1 MGAFSLIVVINL
13 LNRFWGMRI
22 YVPSRALSVAI
33 DDILVRVFSMPASN
47 RVLHFDKEGVLAHHA
62 SNHSRLLKDRH
73 DLKIL
78 EKDVSFQED
87 ARLDLEM
94 TDIEIDQNLTA
105 ATEWLLE
112 SHDEKDSN
120 YSSVFLELRAGVGG
134 LEAGLFA
141 GEMMRYVIRV
151 AEKFGMEADVLD
163 QSSQSDGPESVRP
176 ILSST
181 MLIKGPGV
189 MERFA
194 CEAGVHRVQRKPVT
208 DKSRMHTSTCAISV
222 TPARDFVETE
232 LRPRDLEWQFMRSS
246 GGGGQRKDKCDTAAL
261 VKHKPTGIT
270 AYCEKSRYQEDNKET
285 ALQMLAAKLDSIQKS
300 SIDAEKDASRSSHFG
315 DLGRNEKI
323 RTYNFDAD
331 RIVDHRCKT
340 SVHGIE
346 SYFNGRKPYM
356 HIYEATQ
363 KWLRE
368 QRLQRIL
375 EDLNNELDQL
385 TSDQH

>member
-47 RVLHFDKEGVLAHHA
+47 GVLHFDKEGVLAHHA

-78 EKDVSFQED
+78 EKDAGFQED

-94 TDIEIDQNLTA
+94 TE
-105 ATEWLLE
+105 
-112 SHDEKDSN
+112 
-120 YSSVFLELRAGVGG
+120 
-134 LEAGLFA
+134 
-141 GEMMRYVIRV
+141 YVIRV

-163 QSSQSDGPESVRP
+163 QSSQSDALQSVQP

-181 MLIKGPGV
+181 LLIKGPGV

-246 GGGGQRKDKCDTAAL
+246 GGGGQRRDKCDTAAL

-300 SIDAEKDASRSSHFG
+300 SIDAEKDASRSSHFD